1 MTPAIANALLTLAQA
16 PARVPLDKLRI
27 GAALLMG
34 VAIFTIV
41 FATLWLMSARRRSRA
56 EAALTKKRRGR
67 PATAWDESAR
77 RLRLPPDDDLDDD
90 DTRDIDPSDLSP
102 GDVDLRPDDDADDDD
117 SPPGSGRSGKGRT
130 R

>member
-1 MTPAIANALLTLAQA
+1 MTPAISTALLTLAQA
-16 PARVPLDKLRI
+16 SGRVPLDKLRI

-34 VAIFTIV
+34 VAIFTVV
-41 FATLWLMSARRRSRA
+41 FATLWLMSARRRSRT
-56 EAALTKKRRGR
+56 EATRASKRRGR
-67 PATAWDESAR
+67 PTTAWDESAR

-102 GDVDLRPDDDADDDD
+102 GDVDVRPDDDDDDD
-117 SPPGSGRSGKGRT
+117 TPPGSGRSGKGRT

>member
-41 FATLWLMSARRRSRA
+41 FATLWLMSARRRSRT
-56 EAALTKKRRGR
+56 EATRASKRRGR

-102 GDVDLRPDDDADDDD
+102 GDVDLRPDDDDD